1 MLLKRGTL
9 GRIQAGE
16 IDLVFRRWKRPTVK
30 TGGTLKTAVGV
41 LSILE
46 VKAVGRVTSA
56 EAARAGYASR
66 ADLMAELDS
75 REGDTY
81 RIRVAYAGE
90 DPRLALRENDRLT
103 PEEMDEVLAR
113 LARMD
118 RASEAGPWTR
128 DVLDAIRRH
137 PRKLAADLAA
147 DMGREKR
154 WLKPNVRKLKA
165 LGLTISHDVGYSLS
179 PRGKVVLKELGRR

>member
-1 MLLKRGTL
+1 VLLKRAVL
-9 GRIQAGE
+9 DRIQAGE

-56 EAARAGYASR
+56 EATRAGYASR

-90 DPRLALRENDRLT
+90 DPRLALRENDQLS
-103 PEEMDEVLAR
+103 PGEMDEVLAR
-113 LARMD
+113 LVRMD
-118 RASEAGPWTR
+118 RASKAGPWTH

-147 DMGREKR
+147 DMGREKK
-154 WLKPNVRKLKA
+154 WLTPNVRKLKA
-165 LGLTISHDVGYSLS
+165 LGLTISHDIGYSLS
-179 PRGKVVLKELGRR
+179 PRGKVVLKRLEAR